1 MNYNCGTVERE
12 GRKQMVTREA
22 SCGQCAKVRK
32 NDQMV
37 KVEQKANGKVKC
49 GSKIGDAGR
58 GHSTFKMRIFGIL
71 SL

>member
-12 GRKQMVTREA
+12 GRKQMTREA
-22 SCGQCAKVRK
+22 CGQCAKVRK
-32 NDQMV
+32 RDQMV
-37 KVEQKANGKVKC
+37 KVEQKANEKVKC

-58 GHSTFKMRIFGIL
+58 RRPFFKMHIFEVD